1 MSKLIKTKNN
11 SKYLIGYS
19 DDVIRPL
26 ILILSKTSEYVEVSK
41 DKGGYKNK
49 NNKLMSL
56 RIDDA
61 KPIEKY
67 GTIQTNTEDL

>member
-1 MSKLIKTKNN
+1 MKNN
-11 SKYLIGYS
+11 SKYLTGYS

-26 ILILSKTSEYVEVSK
+26 ILILSKTSEYVKVSK
-41 DKGGYKNK
+41 DKGGNKDK

-61 KPIEKY
+61 KPVEKCE
-67 GTIQTNTEDL
+67 TI

>member
-1 MSKLIKTKNN
+1 M
-11 SKYLIGYS
+11 IGYS

-26 ILILSKTSEYVEVSK
+26 ILLLSKTSEYVEVSK

-56 RIDDA
+56 RIDVA

-67 GTIQTNTEDL
+67 ETI